1 MDLFNLQDKVI
12 ILTGGLGLIGSKYT
26 EALLSYGANVVL
38 IDIKEDEWLSS
49 KLHLE
54 KFKKFSNQRLDYFN
68 SNITNENTVE
78 SVYNKVMESYGKIDV
93 LINNACNNPKLDN
106 NHSLEANNRLETMKI
121 ETWSSDLNVGLTGAF
136 ICTRVFSK
144 GLKKGKNPLV
154 INISSD
160 LGLIAPDQSLYNSED
175 TPFEYMA
182 VKPVT
187 YSIIKSALI
196 GFTKYLSTYWIK
208 DKNIIRSIALVPGGV
223 KNNQN
228 KEFIDKVNNKIPLG
242 SLANPEDYQSTIV
255 YLCSDYSNYLNGSI
269 LTIDGGRTAW

>member
-121 ETWSSDLNVGLTGAF
+121 ERGHQILMLDFRGF
-136 ICTRVFSK
+136 F
-144 GLKKGKNPLV
+144 
-154 INISSD
+154 
-160 LGLIAPDQSLYNSED
+160 
-175 TPFEYMA
+175 
-182 VKPVT
+182 VKD
-187 YSIIKSALI
+187 
-196 GFTKYLSTYWIK
+196 F
-208 DKNIIRSIALVPGGV
+208 
-223 KNNQN
+223 
-228 KEFIDKVNNKIPLG
+228 
-242 SLANPEDYQSTIV
+242 
-255 YLCSDYSNYLNGSI
+255 
-269 LTIDGGRTAW
+269 